1 MSLERAPISAAVRFG
16 AMSMGAGFVVL
27 ELQTPP
33 ARRVGTHGPCK
44 GSSAMESLFARS
56 ASPVS
61 FGALKFRRAFAE

>member
-1 MSLERAPISAAVRFG
+1 MSLERAPISGAVRFG

-44 GSSAMESLFARS
+44 GSSAMESLFA
-56 ASPVS
+56 
-61 FGALKFRRAFAE
+61 